1 MEELRISLINAINE
15 SGLSIEAAVFVVRDV
30 YRDINETFRRMKE
43 EAEKLVKENHEES
56 NNNRKNSRRGL
67 LRYITYQRERG
78 G

>member
-43 EAEKLVKENHEES
+43 ETEKLVKENLEES
-56 NNNRKNSRRGL
+56 
-67 LRYITYQRERG
+67 ITEEG
-78 G
+78 EE

>member
-43 EAEKLVKENHEES
+43 ESEKLVKENLEKSITEE
-56 NNNRKNSRRGL
+56 G
-67 LRYITYQRERG
+67 EE
-78 G
+78 

>member
-43 EAEKLVKENHEES
+43 ESEKLVKENLGEPITKEGEE
-56 NNNRKNSRRGL
+56 
-67 LRYITYQRERG
+67 
-78 G
+78 

>member
-43 EAEKLVKENHEES
+43 ESEKLVKENLEES
-56 NNNRKNSRRGL
+56 
-67 LRYITYQRERG
+67 ITEEDEE
-78 G
+78 

>member
-43 EAEKLVKENHEES
+43 ESEKLAKENLEES
-56 NNNRKNSRRGL
+56 
-67 LRYITYQRERG
+67 ITEEG
-78 G
+78 EE

>member
-43 EAEKLVKENHEES
+43 ESEKLAKENLEES
-56 NNNRKNSRRGL
+56 
-67 LRYITYQRERG
+67 ITEEDEE
-78 G
+78 

>member
-43 EAEKLVKENHEES
+43 ESEKLVKENLEES
-56 NNNRKNSRRGL
+56 
-67 LRYITYQRERG
+67 ITEEG
-78 G
+78 EE